1 LVEKFKN
8 LNNLKNKLFIIM
20 WLGDWRMRGLGIG
33 PNHQSPLF
41 SFNKFNQLIF
51 IK

>member
-20 WLGDWRMRGLGIG
+20 WFGDWRMKGLGIG
-33 PNHQSPLF
+33 GWAKSPIPIVLF
-41 SFNKFNQLIF
+41 
-51 IK
+51 